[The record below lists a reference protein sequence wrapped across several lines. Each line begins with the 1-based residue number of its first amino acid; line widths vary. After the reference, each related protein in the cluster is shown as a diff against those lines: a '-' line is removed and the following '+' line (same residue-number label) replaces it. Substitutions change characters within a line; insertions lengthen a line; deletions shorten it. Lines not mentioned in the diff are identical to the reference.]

1 MKSTDPLRLL
11 LAYINEK
18 GVEAWFE
25 RLGATYVPA
34 INNEALTGDAWGL
47 DVYVARPL
55 GAMAEVLIDHF
66 DWLAEE
72 QGWTFK
78 ILSQRR
84 DVLYRGQR
92 RHALVVRFLWLEKE
106 EEPCH

>member
-47 DVYVARPL
+47 GVYV
-55 GAMAEVLIDHF
+55 
-66 DWLAEE
+66 
-72 QGWTFK
+72 
-78 ILSQRR
+78 
-84 DVLYRGQR
+84 
-92 RHALVVRFLWLEKE
+92 
-106 EEPCH
+106 